1 VVVVFLQQPLTLWGV
16 KASPVGA
23 AERLVQ
29 LSPPETEGLAGAAGP
44 LAVLTVNPVMVA
56 HLAVAAALRL
66 QLVVLL
72 MEVLWLAVA
81 LGVARVVV
89 TLVAPQ
95 PFGFFTKEIM
105 L

>member
-1 VVVVFLQQPLTLWGV
+1 MLTGV
-16 KASPVGA
+16 KVSPAGA
-23 AERLVQ
+23 AEQLVQ
-29 LSPPETEGLAGAAGP
+29 PSPPETEVLAGAAGP
-44 LAVLTVNPVMVA
+44 VAVLTVSPVMVA

-89 TLVAPQ
+89 TMVAPQ
-95 PFGFFTKEIM
+95 PSGFFIKEIM